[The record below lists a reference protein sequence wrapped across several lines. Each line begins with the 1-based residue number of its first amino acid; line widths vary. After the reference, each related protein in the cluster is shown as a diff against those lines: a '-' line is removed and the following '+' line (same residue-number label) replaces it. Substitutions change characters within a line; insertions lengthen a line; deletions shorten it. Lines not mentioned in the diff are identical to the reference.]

1 MGVRLSLLFLF
12 LMLLAGCGY
21 QLKGQFQFAEGLS
34 PLVWQADDDADELY
48 QAVRETF
55 ALYGL
60 VVRTTPADTLLRIHD
75 IQSGEVSLSDVTL
88 VSLDVEWSLINGY
101 GVTLI
106 DRRQTRS
113 ESRLSLSPEVDE
125 DAKRLERQAF
135 LHNRIALRILN
146 QLEALSD
153 AELDQRPGRP

>member
-1 MGVRLSLLFLF
+1 MTRTLLTLC
-12 LMLLAGCGY
+12 LTTLLLAGCGY

-34 PLVWQADDDADELY
+34 PLVWQADVEADELY

-55 ALYGL
+55 SLYGL
-60 VVRTTPADTLLRIHD
+60 VVGTAPADTLLRIHD
-75 IQSGEVSLSDVTL
+75 LRASEVSLSEVTL
-88 VSLDVEWSLINGY
+88 AVLEVEWSLINAY

-125 DAKRLERQAF
+125 DAKRVERQAF
-135 LHNRIALRILN
+135 LRNRIALRILD

-153 AELDQRPGRP
+153 AELERQPGRP

>member
-1 MGVRLSLLFLF
+1 MAKRLLILSLVGL
-12 LMLLAGCGY
+12 LLAGCGY
-21 QLKGQFQFAEGLS
+21 RLKGQFQFAEGLS
-34 PLVWQADDDADELY
+34 PMVWQAEVEADEFY

-55 ALYGL
+55 SLYAL
-60 VVRTTPADTLLRIHD
+60 VVGTSPADTLLQIHD
-75 IQSGEVSLSDVTL
+75 LRTSEVSLSDVTL
-88 VSLDVEWSLINGY
+88 VALEVEWSLVNVY
-101 GVTLI
+101 GVPLI

-135 LHNRIALRILN
+135 LRNRVALRILD

-153 AELDQRPGRP
+153 ADLERRTARP